1 MTRVATNASFQSA
14 LLDLQRAQS
23 RQQDAQNRIATGKV
37 ATDLSGFG
45 RGAETLTA
53 FKAAD
58 ARLSGF
64 IATGE
69 SVKAR
74 LETQVL
80 AFDQLIESTDTARQA
95 VANALAA
102 GRFDNLMVELEGSF
116 GAAQTALNQKHQGAF
131 LFAGARTTEAPVEAQ
146 SLADLAAEPTLP
158 DVFSNDQLTTL
169 ARLDDTLVVNTGF
182 LASDIG
188 SPLMDVLRNIQA
200 YHTGP
205 NGPISGTLDD
215 AGRAF
220 LQQQLEAL
228 DTARES
234 AVQVGARN
242 GALQNRVESLLSAQ
256 QAQQTHLT
264 ELIGNRTDAD
274 MSQAVTDLNLSQVAI
289 QASAQVINQLRSIS
303 LLNLLS
309 TS

>member
-37 ATDLSGFG
+37 ATDLKGFG

-58 ARLSGF
+58 ARLSAF

-74 LETQVL
+74 LDTQAL
-80 AFDQLIESTDTARQA
+80 AFDQLIEATDIGREAI
-95 VANALAA
+95 ANALAA
-102 GRFDNLMVELEGSF
+102 GRFDGVMLELQGSLQ
-116 GAAQTALNQKHQGAF
+116 AAETALNLKHQGAY
-131 LFAGARTTEAPVEAQ
+131 LFAGARTTDAPIQAAT
-146 SLADLAAEPTLP
+146 LADLAAEPTLA
-158 DVFSNDQLTTL
+158 DVFSNDMMTSS
-169 ARLDDTLVVNTGF
+169 ARLDDSVVVDTGF
-182 LASDIG
+182 LASDVG
-188 SPLMDVLRNIQA
+188 GPLMEVLRAIQA
-200 YHTGP
+200 YHAGP
-205 NGPISGTLDD
+205 SGPITGQLDD

-220 LQQQLEAL
+220 LQQQLTAF
-228 DTARES
+228 DAARET
-234 AVQVGARN
+234 AVAAGARN
-242 GALQNRVESLLSAQ
+242 GALQNRVEAMLSAQ
-256 QAQQTHLT
+256 QARQTHLT

-274 MSQAVTDLNLSQVAI
+274 VSQAVTDLNLSQVAI

>member
-23 RQQDAQNRIATGKV
+23 RQQDAQNRIATGKI
-37 ATDLSGFG
+37 ATDLKGFG

-58 ARLSGF
+58 ARLSAF

-74 LETQVL
+74 LDTQAL
-80 AFDQLIESTDTARQA
+80 AFDQLIEATDIGREAI
-95 VANALAA
+95 ANALAA
-102 GRFDNLMVELEGSF
+102 GRFDGVMLELQGSLQ
-116 GAAQTALNQKHQGAF
+116 AAETALNLKHQGAY
-131 LFAGARTTEAPVEAQ
+131 LFAGARTTDAPIQAAT
-146 SLADLAAEPTLP
+146 LADLAAEPTLA
-158 DVFSNDQLTTL
+158 DVFSNDMMTSS
-169 ARLDDTLVVNTGF
+169 ARLDDSVVVDTGF
-182 LASDIG
+182 LASDVG
-188 SPLMDVLRNIQA
+188 GPLMEVLRAIQA
-200 YHTGP
+200 YHAGP
-205 NGPISGTLDD
+205 SGPITGQLDD

-220 LQQQLEAL
+220 LQQQLTAF
-228 DTARES
+228 DAARET
-234 AVQVGARN
+234 AVAAGARN
-242 GALQNRVESLLSAQ
+242 GALQNRVEAMLSAQ
-256 QAQQTHLT
+256 QARQTHLT

-274 MSQAVTDLNLSQVAI
+274 VSQAVTDLNLSQVAI

>member
-23 RQQDAQNRIATGKV
+23 RQQDAQNRIATGKI
-37 ATDLSGFG
+37 ATDLKGFG

-58 ARLSGF
+58 ARLSAF

-74 LETQVL
+74 LDTQAL
-80 AFDQLIESTDTARQA
+80 AFDQLIEATDIGREAI
-95 VANALAA
+95 ANALAA
-102 GRFDNLMVELEGSF
+102 GRFDGVMLELQGSLQ
-116 GAAQTALNQKHQGAF
+116 AAEAALNLKHQGAY
-131 LFAGARTTEAPVEAQ
+131 LFAGARTTDAPIQAAT
-146 SLADLAAEPTLP
+146 LADLAAEPTLAAG
-158 DVFSNDQLTTL
+158 FSNDMMTSS
-169 ARLDDTLVVNTGF
+169 ARLDDSVVVDTGF
-182 LASDIG
+182 LASDVG
-188 SPLMDVLRNIQA
+188 GPLMEVLRAIQA
-200 YHTGP
+200 YHAGP
-205 NGPISGTLDD
+205 SGPITGQLDD

-220 LQQQLEAL
+220 LQQQLTAF
-228 DTARES
+228 DAARET
-234 AVQVGARN
+234 AVAAGARN
-242 GALQNRVESLLSAQ
+242 GALQNRVEAMLSAQ
-256 QAQQTHLT
+256 QARQTHLT

-274 MSQAVTDLNLSQVAI
+274 VSQAVTDLNLSQVAI